1 MTAYEA
7 QCLEGSSGP
16 PSVKGI
22 RDISPESRPYE
33 RCMAGGP
40 GSLTDTELVAVLLR
54 TGTKGKDVM
63 EVARDLIYETPYD
76 GLSGLVH
83 MTREE
88 FLSIDGIGEVKAIQ
102 LACIGEL
109 VRRLWRYEL
118 AGRDIRMTEPSAC
131 AEYYIQELK
140 FLEHEEMHAALLDI
154 KGRLICDVVV
164 SVGTI
169 SSSLVSV
176 RELLIEALRRR
187 AVGMI
192 VVHNH
197 PSGSCD
203 PSEDDITTTWSIREG
218 CQAVGITFLD
228 HIIVADNAFYSFRQH
243 EMIG

>member
-1 MTAYEA
+1 MNTHSIIE
-7 QCLEGSSGP
+7 
-16 PSVKGI
+16 PSRGI
-22 RDISPESRPYE
+22 RDLSPEARPYE
-33 RCMAGGP
+33 RCMISGP
-40 GSLTDTELVAVLLR
+40 GALTDTELVAVLLR
-54 TGTKGKDVM
+54 TGTRGSDVM
-63 EVARDLIYETPYD
+63 DVARSIVCDTPYN
-76 GLSGLVH
+76 GLAALVH

-88 FLSIDGIGEVKAIQ
+88 FLAISGIGEVKAIQ

-118 AGRDIRMTEPSAC
+118 TGRDVQMTDPHAC
-131 AEYYIQELK
+131 ADYYMQELK

-154 KGRLICDVVV
+154 KGRLICDIIV

-218 CQAVGITFLD
+218 CQAVGITLLD
-228 HIIVADNAFYSFRQH
+228 HIIIADNSFYSFRQH
-243 EMIG
+243 QVME

>member
-1 MTAYEA
+1 MNSDNFAAKT
-7 QCLEGSSGP
+7 
-16 PSVKGI
+16 I
-22 RDISPESRPYE
+22 RDLSPEERPYE
-33 RCMAGGP
+33 RCAVTGP
-40 GSLTDTELVAVLLR
+40 GALTDTELVAVLLR
-54 TGTKGKDVM
+54 TGTRGRDVL
-63 EVARDLIYETPYD
+63 EVARNLVYGTPYG
-76 GLSGLVH
+76 GLAALVH

-88 FLSIDGIGEVKAIQ
+88 FLSIDGIGEVKAMQ

-118 AGRDIRMTEPSAC
+118 SGRDVQMTAPSVC
-131 AEYYIQELK
+131 ADYYMQELK
-140 FLEHEEMHAALLDI
+140 FLEHEEMHAAFLDI
-154 KGRLICDVVV
+154 KGRLICDIIV

-218 CQAVGITFLD
+218 CQAVGITLLD
-228 HIIVADNAFYSFRQH
+228 HIIIADNSFYSFREHQMM
-243 EMIG
+243 E